1 MNLLTSNHVLGMLL
15 AVATATGLG
24 YAPQSAAR
32 EFGRDQADLEPTQEP
47 TQENIRRKGRAAGEA
62 RREAPQPVVETPARI
77 NRDEP
82 HPTPRSD
89 GSHGYQDAS
98 YGYDGYYVEQDV

>member
-1 MNLLTSNHVLGMLL
+1 MLL
-15 AVATATGLG
+15 AVSTAMSLG

-32 EFGRDQADLEPTQEP
+32 EVLRDQADLEPTHEKS
-47 TQENIRRKGRAAGEA
+47 RRKGRAAEEA
-62 RREAPQPVVETPARI
+62 RRESPLPAVETPAQI